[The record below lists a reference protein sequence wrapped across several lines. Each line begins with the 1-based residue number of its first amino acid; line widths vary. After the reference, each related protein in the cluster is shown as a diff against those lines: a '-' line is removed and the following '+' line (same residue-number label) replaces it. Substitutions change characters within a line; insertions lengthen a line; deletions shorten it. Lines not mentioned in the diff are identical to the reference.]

1 VPREYLSTDI
11 FQEELKELDMVLQG
25 KFGEP
30 LKEDIESDGSD
41 QYDLNS
47 PIEDTLTYEPWEPEA
62 VMPEADEWEPE
73 AFDNY
78 IPAQVILPSKDTQ
91 LLGTTTAMK
100 KDLHGKPIGISNK
113 NPILDTRIYKV
124 TYPDGHTAE

>member
-1 VPREYLSTDI
+1 MPREYLSTDI

-47 PIEDTLTYEPWEPEA
+47 PIEDTLTYETWEPEA

-91 LLGTTTAMK
+91 LLGTITATK
-100 KDLHGKPIGISNK
+100 KDLHGNPIGISNK
-113 NPILDTRIYKV
+113 NPILDTRIYKI
-124 TYPDGHTAE
+124 TYPDGHTAK